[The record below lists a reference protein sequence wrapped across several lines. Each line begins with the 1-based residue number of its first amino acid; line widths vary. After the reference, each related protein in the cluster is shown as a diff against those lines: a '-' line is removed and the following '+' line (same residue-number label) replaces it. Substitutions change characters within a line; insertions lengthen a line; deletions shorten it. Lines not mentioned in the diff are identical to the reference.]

1 MAERIVV
8 SSDHAGFELKES
20 LKGFLG
26 ELGYQVD
33 DVGTNSTEPVDYP
46 LYTLKAAEKV
56 ASGEY
61 SRGIVFC
68 GTGQGDTIVAN
79 KVPGVRAALCWDTF
93 TAELSRR
100 HNDANMLVLG
110 GWMLGERLAQEM
122 VCVWL
127 ETPFDGGRHQRR
139 LEQLKEIEGRYCRR
153 KVQGAKE

>member
-1 MAERIVV
+1 MAERIVI

-33 DVGTNSTEPVDYP
+33 DVGTTSTEPVDYP

-56 ASGEY
+56 ALGEY
-61 SRGIVFC
+61 RRGIVFC
-68 GTGQGDTIVAN
+68 GTGQGDAIVAN
-79 KVPGVRAALCWDTF
+79 KVPGIRAALCCDTF

-110 GWMLGERLAQEM
+110 GWMLGKRLAREI
-122 VCVWL
+122 VRVWL
-127 ETPFDGGRHQRR
+127 ATPFDGGRHQQR
-139 LEQLKEIEGRYCRR
+139 LEQIKDIENRYCRR
-153 KVQGAKE
+153 KV